1 MVTYNCDLH
10 ISEEGGPRRAQ
21 GYFLSYRAERK
32 PRLHE
37 TLIKEKS
44 KRNRRILVKLNDLFK
59 VTKQ

>member
-10 ISEEGGPRRAQ
+10 ISGEGRPRRAQ
-21 GYFLSYRAERK
+21 GYFLSKRK
-32 PRLHE
+32 PRLYE
-37 TLIKEKS
+37 TLIKEKF